1 VDLRLP
7 TPPPLE
13 LVLLPAAPAPAPAPA
28 PATGPVEAPQRE
40 VLERQGKSSCVV
52 GSGRRGRLANAR
64 GLLARER
71 ERQALL
77 SDMLL
82 LAAAGSRPG
91 TADDSRPGSA
101 TS

>member
-1 VDLRLP
+1 
-7 TPPPLE
+7 
-13 LVLLPAAPAPAPAPA
+13 
-28 PATGPVEAPQRE
+28 
-40 VLERQGKSSCVV
+40 VV

-71 ERQALL
+71 ERHALL
-77 SDMLL
+77 SEMLL